1 VQGASALEAVPS
13 CPSDCKGRV
22 VEKDKV
28 VVHLGDLR
36 LARTCCC
43 YCTAAVPV
51 VVLVDTGLLAHRE
64 SMASVLL
71 ELEQQYALGPELLA
85 LGLLVPFAC

>member
-1 VQGASALEAVPS
+1 MQGASALEAVPS

-43 YCTAAVPV
+43 YCTLEVAAFE
-51 VVLVDTGLLAHRE
+51 LVDTDPLPRQG
-64 SMASVLL
+64 SMAPELL
-71 ELEQQYALGPELLA
+71 ELEQPYGPELEQLGPVQPVLA
-85 LGLLVPFAC
+85 VC